1 MAYKKFEPGLEKEQ
15 REQKERQKAKDEK
28 NKNVEYTVEPFVKD
42 EPKPASDEPKEEIKS
57 EPQANQTPK
66 DEQSKEQQVEKTN
79 LADEYLNMA
88 RVIQADF
95 DNYRKKSAENMRQAK
110 IDGVIEAL
118 EIFIPCLDVFKKAK
132 SMISDEN
139 SRKGI
144 EMLEN
149 EIMSSLKTLGV
160 EKIETIGKQFDP
172 NIHHCL
178 MVMEDKTKPDNVVL
192 DEYQAGYKYKDKII
206 KYSQVIVN
214 KLKEEK

>member
-1 MAYKKFEPGLEKEQ
+1 MAYKKTKPEEK
-15 REQKERQKAKDEK
+15 KKD
-28 NKNVEYTVEPFVKD
+28 YTVEPFVKD
-42 EPKPASDEPKEEIKS
+42 EEQK
-57 EPQANQTPK
+57 TP
-66 DEQSKEQQVEKTN
+66 EKEQQEQQENIENKKEEPKVETKQPEKN

-95 DNYRKKSAENMRQAK
+95 DNYRKRTAESIKQAK
-110 IDGVIEAL
+110 LDGITQAV

-132 SMISDEN
+132 EMISDDN

-144 EMLEN
+144 EMLETQ
-149 EIMSSLKTLGV
+149 IRSSLKELGV

-192 DEYQAGYKYKDKII
+192 DEYQAGYRLGDKII

>member
-1 MAYKKFEPGLEKEQ
+1 MSYKKFEPGLEKEQ
-15 REQKERQKAKDEK
+15 REQKEKQKAKEEK
-28 NKNVEYTVEPFVKD
+28 NVSYTVEPFVKD
-42 EPKPASDEPKEEIKS
+42 EPPPQKEKSKTEPAPEQKQEIKP
-57 EPQANQTPK
+57 ETKQK
-66 DEQSKEQQVEKTN
+66 DQNNVKN
-79 LADEYLNMA
+79 GLADEYLNMA

-95 DNYRKKSAENMRQAK
+95 DNYRKRSAESIRQAK
-110 IDGVIEAL
+110 IDGTAEAL

-132 SMISDEN
+132 DMITDEN
-139 SRKGI
+139 SKKGI

-149 EIMSSLKTLGV
+149 EILSSLKTLGV
-160 EKIETIGKQFDP
+160 EKIETVGKQFDP

-178 MVMEDKTKPDNVVL
+178 MVMEDKNKPDNVVL

>member
-1 MAYKKFEPGLEKEQ
+1 MAYKKTKPEEK
-15 REQKERQKAKDEK
+15 KKD
-28 NKNVEYTVEPFVKD
+28 YTVEPLVKD
-42 EPKPASDEPKEEIKS
+42 GEQTPEKEPKDQQENIENKKEEPK
-57 EPQANQTPK
+57 
-66 DEQSKEQQVEKTN
+66 VEAKQPEKN

-95 DNYRKKSAENMRQAK
+95 DNYRKRTAESIKQAK
-110 IDGVIEAL
+110 LDGITQAV

-132 SMISDEN
+132 EMISDEN

-144 EMLEN
+144 EMLETQ
-149 EIMSSLKTLGV
+149 IRSSLKELGV

-192 DEYQAGYKYKDKII
+192 DEYQAGYRLGDKII

-214 KLKEEK
+214 KIKEEK

>member
-1 MAYKKFEPGLEKEQ
+1 MSYKKFEPGLEKEQ
-15 REQKERQKAKDEK
+15 REQKEKQKAKEEK
-28 NKNVEYTVEPFVKD
+28 NVSYTVEPFVKD
-42 EPKPASDEPKEEIKS
+42 EPPPQQEKPKTEPSPEQKVDAKPETK
-57 EPQANQTPK
+57 QK
-66 DEQSKEQQVEKTN
+66 DQNNVKN
-79 LADEYLNMA
+79 GLADEYLNMA

-95 DNYRKKSAENMRQAK
+95 DNYRKRSAENMRQAK
-110 IDGVIEAL
+110 IDGTIEAL

-132 SMISDEN
+132 DMITDEN
-139 SRKGI
+139 SKKGI

-149 EIMSSLKTLGV
+149 EILSSLKNIGV
-160 EKIETIGKQFDP
+160 EKIETVGKQFDP

>member
-1 MAYKKFEPGLEKEQ
+1 MAYKKTKPEEK
-15 REQKERQKAKDEK
+15 KKD
-28 NKNVEYTVEPFVKD
+28 YTVEPFVKD
-42 EPKPASDEPKEEIKS
+42 EEQK
-57 EPQANQTPK
+57 TPEK
-66 DEQSKEQQVEKTN
+66 DQKEQQENIENKKEEPNVETKQPEKN

-95 DNYRKKSAENMRQAK
+95 DNYRKRTAESIKQAK
-110 IDGVIEAL
+110 LDGITQAV

-132 SMISDEN
+132 EMISDDN

-144 EMLEN
+144 EMLETQ
-149 EIMSSLKTLGV
+149 IRSSLKELGV

-192 DEYQAGYKYKDKII
+192 DEYQAGYRLGDKII

>member
-1 MAYKKFEPGLEKEQ
+1 MSISEEEKKKYQNDVKPQTKETQ
-15 REQKERQKAKDEK
+15 KDKQEQK
-28 NKNVEYTVEPFVKD
+28 
-42 EPKPASDEPKEEIKS
+42 PKQEEQPKEE
-57 EPQANQTPK
+57 PK
-66 DEQSKEQQVEKTN
+66 AEVEADKN
-79 LADEYLNMA
+79 KALADEYLNLA

-95 DNYRKKSAENMRQAK
+95 DNYRKRTAESIKQAK
-110 IDGVIEAL
+110 LDGITQAV

-132 SMISDEN
+132 EMISDDN

-144 EMLEN
+144 EMLETQ
-149 EIMSSLKTLGV
+149 IRSSLKELGV

-192 DEYQAGYKYKDKII
+192 DEYQAGYRLGDKII

>member
-1 MAYKKFEPGLEKEQ
+1 MAYKKTKPE
-15 REQKERQKAKDEK
+15 EK
-28 NKNVEYTVEPFVKD
+28 NKDYTVEPFVKD
-42 EPKPASDEPKEEIKS
+42 EEQKTPEKE
-57 EPQANQTPK
+57 Q
-66 DEQSKEQQVEKTN
+66 KEQQENIENKKEEPKVETKQPEKN

-95 DNYRKKSAENMRQAK
+95 DNYRKRTAESIKQAK
-110 IDGVIEAL
+110 LDGITQAV

-132 SMISDEN
+132 EMISDDN

-144 EMLEN
+144 EMLETQ
-149 EIMSSLKTLGV
+149 IRSSLKELGV

-192 DEYQAGYKYKDKII
+192 DEYQAGYRLGDKII

>member
-28 NKNVEYTVEPFVKD
+28 NKNVEYTVEPFVQDESKPAQSVPQE
-42 EPKPASDEPKEEIKS
+42 EPKP
-57 EPQANQTPK
+57 EPQVEQKPK
-66 DEQSKEQQVEKTN
+66 DEQLKDKKVDKN
-79 LADEYLNMA
+79 GLADEYLNMA

-95 DNYRKKSAENMRQAK
+95 DNYRKKSAESLRQAK

-132 SMISDEN
+132 NMISDEN